1 MVVVRTRDLGHGNP
15 GLFYA
20 SRRNDGKESSS
31 VVTVENR
38 CDDRRQRTSEQRKQ
52 GELHKG
58 LFDVFPCDA
67 SGRSRDVV
75 AVRTRSR

>member
-31 VVTVENR
+31 VVPVENR
-38 CDDRRQRTSEQRKQ
+38 CDD
-52 GELHKG
+52 
-58 LFDVFPCDA
+58 
-67 SGRSRDVV
+67 
-75 AVRTRSR
+75 